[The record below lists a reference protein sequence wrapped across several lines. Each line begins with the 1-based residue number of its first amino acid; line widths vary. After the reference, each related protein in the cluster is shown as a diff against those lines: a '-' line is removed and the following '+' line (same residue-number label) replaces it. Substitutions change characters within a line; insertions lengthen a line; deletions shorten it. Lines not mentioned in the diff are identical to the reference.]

1 MKKIVVF
8 FYFALLA
15 LGVWGQKTYVMHYL
29 PGLSKEQVESYK
41 GYDMVI
47 VDHEVINTSPDNLR
61 YLRHLNPQVQILA
74 YVEKMQWHNPMF
86 PDKPWSLDVVAYLE
100 GFPKWFLFDP
110 KGKNL
115 TFWPGTVMMNI
126 RLDGWRYNIAGK
138 TYSYIEWFTERYL
151 EDIIDAYSRAGI
163 KLNGILDD
171 DLFKDI
177 SFMEKGVDSDF
188 DGKADNY
195 PELDRQWRLGNEY
208 FLKKVRQKMG
218 PDFLIIGNGG
228 HGFYMN
234 VCDGKQFEHFP
245 EIYIGSWY
253 DNLNNANGMKIAL
266 FNARDKNLDNW
277 MFTICSAM
285 LLDNTWFSYGQN
297 TPYEEKYDLKL
308 GRPLGFFYEEAGGF
322 ARRFENGIVHVD
334 PHNDRGWIER

>member
-1 MKKIVVF
+1 MKKILILF
-8 FYFALLA
+8 SFLLIS
-15 LGVWGQKTYVMHYL
+15 LGAWTQKTYVMHYL
-29 PGLSKEQVESYK
+29 PGLSQEQAESYQ

-47 VDHEVINTSPDNLR
+47 VDHEVINTSVGSLH
-61 YLRHLNPQVQILA
+61 YLRRLNPKIKILA

-100 GFPKWFLFDP
+100 NFPKWFLFDP
-110 KGKNL
+110 QGKNL

-151 EDIIDAYSRAGI
+151 EDIIGAYERAGI
-163 KLNGILDD
+163 KLDGILDD

-177 SFMEKGVDSDF
+177 SFMEKGVDSNF
-188 DGKADNY
+188 DGKKDNY
-195 PELDRQWRLGNEY
+195 SELDRQWRLGNEY

-218 PDFLIIGNGG
+218 YDFLIIGNGG

-245 EIYIGSWY
+245 EVYIGSWF
-253 DNLNNANGMKIAL
+253 DNLNNASGMKIAL

-277 MFTICSAM
+277 MFTLCSSM

-297 TPYEEKYDLKL
+297 TPYEDKYDLKL
-308 GRPLGFFYEEAGGF
+308 GHPLGFFYEEPGGF

-334 PHNDRGWIER
+334 PYNDRGWVEK